1 MEKESSQSRVMI
13 VDDTPANLGLLEDIL
28 RIQNY
33 DVASFPSGALAL
45 RAAAQYPP
53 DLILLDIMM
62 PEMDGFEVCRRLKAD
77 AALRE
82 IPVIFISALDDTE
95 NKVKAFIEGGLDY
108 VTKPFQAEEVLAR
121 VRTHLF
127 LRHQQLEI
135 CVQKQKLMQSLEQL
149 QELEKQRDMLVHMMV
164 HDMRSPLTGI
174 ILAAEI
180 LETNIRESA
189 EKENLE
195 GIDNI
200 LSSSQQL
207 REMITTLLD
216 ISRMESNEM
225 PLCLEL
231 CDLHEVIARSVSSLG
246 TIVRK
251 ANLIYE
257 PSGKPVAAFCDREIT
272 QRVIENLIANAAK
285 YAGQGGSIRL
295 ELAEFEDEVRISV
308 HDSGPGIPVEYHKM
322 IFDKFGQVPVNQ
334 KGNKHSTGLGLAFC
348 KIAVEAQGGR
358 VGVESEVGKGST
370 FWLTLPRD
378 EKKQL
383 RTDKDE

>member
-1 MEKESSQSRVMI
+1 MEKESNQGRVMI

-28 RIQNY
+28 RVHNY
-33 DVASFPSGALAL
+33 DVASFPSGTLAL
-45 RAAAQYPP
+45 RGAVQYPP

-95 NKVKAFIEGGLDY
+95 NKIKAFTEGGLDY
-108 VTKPFQAEEVLAR
+108 VTKPFQTEEVLAR

-127 LRHQQLEI
+127 LRHQQLKI
-135 CVQKQKLMQSLEQL
+135 YTQKQKLMQSLEQL

-180 LETNIRESA
+180 LEMNIRESG

-195 GIDNI
+195 GIDDI
-200 LSSSQQL
+200 LSSSQHL

-225 PLCLEL
+225 PLCLEP

-246 TIVRK
+246 TVVRK

-257 PSGKPVAAFCDREIT
+257 PSGKPAAAFCDRKIT
-272 QRVIENLIANAAK
+272 QRVIENLLANAAK

-295 ELAEFEDEVRISV
+295 ELTEIEDEVRISV
-308 HDSGPGIPVEYHKM
+308 HDSGPGIPVEFHKM
-322 IFDKFGQVPVNQ
+322 IFDKFGQVPVKQ
-334 KGNKHSTGLGLAFC
+334 KCSRHSTGLGLAFC

-358 VGVESEVGKGST
+358 IGVESEVGKGST
-370 FWLTLPRD
+370 FWLTVPCR
-378 EKKQL
+378 ENKQL
-383 RTDKDE
+383 HAGEEE